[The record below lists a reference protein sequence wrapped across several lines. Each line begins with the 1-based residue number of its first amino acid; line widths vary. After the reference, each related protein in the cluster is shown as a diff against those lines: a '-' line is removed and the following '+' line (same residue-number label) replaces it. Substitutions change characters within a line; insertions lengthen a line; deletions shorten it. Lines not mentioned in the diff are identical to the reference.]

1 MAEKRT
7 QKEMYEMIIAVV
19 ADIDLETAQK
29 NEITEFCEG
38 RIEQLAKKTLSGRK
52 TNPLTEKVENF
63 IREFLEKYPNELF
76 TCSQLGA
83 KATKAL
89 DLDTAITPQRVSPI
103 MKALVA
109 EGYAVAAD
117 KSNYKK
123 A

>member
-1 MAEKRT
+1 MAETKKT
-7 QKEMYEMIIAVV
+7 QKDFYVRLIEIIEDNNPEDAMEL
-19 ADIDLETAQK
+19 I
-29 NEITEFCEG
+29 EFCEG
-38 RIEQLAKKTLSGRK
+38 RIEQLAKKTSSGRK
-52 TNPLTEKVENF
+52 ANPLTEKVENF
-63 IREFLEKYPNELF
+63 IREFLNAYPNELF

-89 DLDTAITPQRVSPI
+89 DIDTTITPQRVSPI

-109 EGYAVAAD
+109 EGFAVAAD

>member
-1 MAEKRT
+1 MAETKKT
-7 QKEMYEMIIAVV
+7 QKDFYVRLIEIIEDNNPEDAMEL
-19 ADIDLETAQK
+19 I
-29 NEITEFCEG
+29 EFCEG
-38 RIEQLAKKTLSGRK
+38 RIEQLAKKTSSGRK
-52 TNPLTEKVENF
+52 ANPLTEKVENF

-89 DLDTAITPQRVSPI
+89 DLDTTITPQRVSPI

-109 EGYAVAAD
+109 EGFAVAAD

>member
-19 ADIDLETAQK
+19 ADTDLETAK
-29 NEITEFCEG
+29 KDEITEFCQC
-38 RIEQLAKKTLSGRK
+38 RIEQLAKKISSGRK
-52 TNPLTEKVENF
+52 ANPLTEKVENF
-63 IREFLEKYPNELF
+63 IREFLNEYPNELF

-89 DLDTAITPQRVSPI
+89 DIDTTITPQRVSPI

-109 EGYAVAAD
+109 EGFAVAAD

>member
-1 MAEKRT
+1 MAEIKKT
-7 QKEMYEMIIAVV
+7 QKDFYARLIEIIESDNPEDAKEL
-19 ADIDLETAQK
+19 I
-29 NEITEFCEG
+29 EFCEG
-38 RIEQLAKKTLSGRK
+38 RVEQLAKKTSSGRK
-52 TNPLTEKVENF
+52 ANPLTEKVENF
-63 IREFLEKYPNELF
+63 IREFLEEYPNELF

-89 DLDTAITPQRVSPI
+89 DLDTTITPQRVSPI

-109 EGYAVAAD
+109 EGFAVAAD

>member
-19 ADIDLETAQK
+19 ADTDLETAKK

-38 RIEQLAKKTLSGRK
+38 RIEQLAKKTSSGRK
-52 TNPLTEKVENF
+52 ANPLTEKVENF
-63 IREFLEKYPNELF
+63 IREFLDENPNQLF

-89 DLDTAITPQRVSPI
+89 GLDSAITPQRVSPI
-103 MKALVA
+103 MKALVT
-109 EGYAVAAD
+109 EGFAVAAD

>member
-1 MAEKRT
+1 MTETKKT
-7 QKEMYEMIIAVV
+7 QKDFYVRLIEIIEDDNPEDAMEL
-19 ADIDLETAQK
+19 I
-29 NEITEFCEG
+29 EFCEG
-38 RIEQLAKKTLSGRK
+38 RIEQLAKKTSSGRK
-52 TNPLTEKVENF
+52 ANPLTEKVENF

-89 DLDTAITPQRVSPI
+89 DIDTTITPQRVSPI

-109 EGYAVAAD
+109 EGFAVAAD

>member
-19 ADIDLETAQK
+19 ADTDLETAK
-29 NEITEFCEG
+29 KDEITEFCEG
-38 RIEQLAKKTLSGRK
+38 RIAQLAKKTSSGRK
-52 TNPLTEKVENF
+52 ANPLTEKVENF
-63 IREFLEKYPNELF
+63 IREFLDENPNQLF

-89 DLDTAITPQRVSPI
+89 NLDSAITPQRVSPI
-103 MKALVA
+103 MKALVT
-109 EGYAVAAD
+109 EGFAVAAD

>member
-1 MAEKRT
+1 MAEIKKT
-7 QKEMYEMIIAVV
+7 QKTFYERLIEIIESDNPEDAKEL
-19 ADIDLETAQK
+19 I
-29 NEITEFCEG
+29 EFCEG
-38 RIEQLAKKTLSGRK
+38 RIEQLAKKTSSGRK

-89 DLDTAITPQRVSPI
+89 DLDTTITPQRVSPI

-109 EGYAVAAD
+109 EGFAVAAD

>member
-1 MAEKRT
+1 MAEIKKT
-7 QKEMYEMIIAVV
+7 QKTFYERLIEIIESDNPEDAREL
-19 ADIDLETAQK
+19 I
-29 NEITEFCEG
+29 EFCEG
-38 RIEQLAKKTLSGRK
+38 RIEQLAKKTSSGRK
-52 TNPLTEKVENF
+52 ANPLTEKVENF

-89 DLDTAITPQRVSPI
+89 DLDTTITPQRVSPI

-109 EGYAVAAD
+109 EGFAVAAD

>member
-1 MAEKRT
+1 MAEMKKT
-7 QKEMYEMIIAVV
+7 QKDFYARLIEIIKNDNPEDAKEL
-19 ADIDLETAQK
+19 ID
-29 NEITEFCEG
+29 FCNG
-38 RIEQLAKKTLSGRK
+38 RVEQLAKKTSSGRK
-52 TNPLTEKVENF
+52 ANPLTEKVENF
-63 IREFLEKYPNELF
+63 IREFLNKYPNELF

-89 DLDTAITPQRVSPI
+89 NLDTTITPQRVSPI

-109 EGYAVAAD
+109 EGFAVAAD

>member
-1 MAEKRT
+1 MAETKKT
-7 QKEMYEMIIAVV
+7 QKDFYVRLIEIIEDDNPEDAREL
-19 ADIDLETAQK
+19 I
-29 NEITEFCEG
+29 EFCEG
-38 RIEQLAKKTLSGRK
+38 RIEQLAKKTSSGRK
-52 TNPLTEKVENF
+52 ANPLTEKVENF
-63 IREFLEKYPNELF
+63 IREFLNEYPNELF

-89 DLDTAITPQRVSPI
+89 DIDTTITPQRVSPI

-109 EGYAVAAD
+109 EGFAVAAD

>member
-7 QKEMYEMIIAVV
+7 QKEMYEMIIEVV
-19 ADIDLETAQK
+19 ADTDLETAK
-29 NEITEFCEG
+29 KDEITEFCKG
-38 RIEQLAKKTLSGRK
+38 RIEQLAKKTSSGRK

-63 IREFLEKYPNELF
+63 IREFLEQNPNELF

-89 DLDTAITPQRVSPI
+89 NLDTAITPQRVSPI

-109 EGYAVAAD
+109 EEYVVAAD

>member
-1 MAEKRT
+1 MVEIKKT
-7 QKEMYEMIIAVV
+7 QKDFYARLIEIIEDDNPEDAMEL
-19 ADIDLETAQK
+19 I
-29 NEITEFCEG
+29 EFCEG
-38 RIEQLAKKTLSGRK
+38 RIEQLAKKTSSGRK
-52 TNPLTEKVENF
+52 ANPLTEKVENF
-63 IREFLEKYPNELF
+63 IREFLNKYPNELF

-89 DLDTAITPQRVSPI
+89 DLDTTITPQRVSPI

>member
-7 QKEMYEMIIAVV
+7 QKEMYERLISVV
-19 ADIDLETAQK
+19 STSNAEDVRELI
-29 NEITEFCEG
+29 EFCEG
-38 RIEQLAKKTLSGRK
+38 RIEQLAKKTSSGRK
-52 TNPLTEKVENF
+52 ANPLTEKVENF
-63 IREFLEKYPNELF
+63 IRETLEEYPNELF

-89 DLDTAITPQRVSPI
+89 DLDTAVTPQRVSPI

-109 EGYAVAAD
+109 EGFAVAAD

>member
-7 QKEMYEMIIAVV
+7 QKEMYERIISVV
-19 ADIDLETAQK
+19 SDSNVEDVTELI
-29 NEITEFCEG
+29 EFCEG
-38 RIEQLAKKTLSGRK
+38 RIAQLAKKTSSGRK
-52 TNPLTEKVENF
+52 ANPLTEKVENF
-63 IREFLEKYPNELF
+63 IREFLDENPNQLF

-89 DLDTAITPQRVSPI
+89 NLDSAITPQRVSPI

-109 EGYAVAAD
+109 DGFAVAAD